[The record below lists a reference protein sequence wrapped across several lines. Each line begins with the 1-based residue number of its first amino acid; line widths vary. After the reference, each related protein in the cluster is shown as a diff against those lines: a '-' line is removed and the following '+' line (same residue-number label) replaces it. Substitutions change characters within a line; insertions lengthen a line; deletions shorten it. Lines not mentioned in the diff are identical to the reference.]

1 MIAIWKFRFLTLLSA
16 VFIGG
21 ISLAN
26 LIAEFRRPMP
36 LTFAVGNQVS
46 PTAEQLSSAEQASA
60 IAPFR
65 SDLLADNALG
75 VATQMLKSGV
85 KGQPEKLNAENAVK
99 AALKIAPH
107 QSRMW
112 LLLALV
118 QASGNP
124 ANPFIPESLKMSYLT
139 GPNQA
144 EIIPIRLSV
153 VTANNALRDS
163 DLGDLARSDVRAL
176 LTQLRDQ
183 RQTLV
188 TDYAIAS
195 EVGKKFLEQ
204 SVSVID
210 PGFSDQLQKSNAH

>member
-1 MIAIWKFRFLTLLSA
+1 MIAVWKFRLFALLAA

-26 LIAEFRRPMP
+26 LIAELRRPIP
-36 LTFAVGNQVS
+36 LPFSFGNQVS
-46 PTAEQLSSAEQASA
+46 PTAEQLSSAAQASS

-65 SDLLADNALG
+65 SDLLAENALA
-75 VATQMLKSGV
+75 VATQMLKSDV
-85 KGQPEKLNAENAVK
+85 KGQPEKQNAENAVK
-99 AALKIAPH
+99 ATLRIAPH

-118 QASGNP
+118 QASSNP
-124 ANPFIPESLKMSYLT
+124 ADPVIAESFKMSYLT

-144 EIIPIRLSV
+144 EIIPIRLSAA
-153 VTANNALRDS
+153 TANNALRDS

-176 LTQLRDQ
+176 LTQLQDQ
-183 RQTLV
+183 RQTLAN
-188 TDYAIAS
+188 DYAGAS
-195 EVGKKFLEQ
+195 EIGKKFLEQ

-210 PGFSDQLQKSNAH
+210 PGFSDKLRKK